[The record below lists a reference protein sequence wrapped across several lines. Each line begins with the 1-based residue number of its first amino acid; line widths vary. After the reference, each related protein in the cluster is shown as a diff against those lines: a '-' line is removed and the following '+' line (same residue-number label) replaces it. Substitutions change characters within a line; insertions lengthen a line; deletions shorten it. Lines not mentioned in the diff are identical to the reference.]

1 KSPRNGMTKS
11 PTIAAA
17 VAMRIGVLGMRSRRM
32 VLPVRT
38 SDALMPTNA
47 RAAATTPVD
56 QDADE
61 SMIQAQA
68 IMVTIATGEPG
79 TMGKMVPNIATSM
92 RMAAMIVTMTS
103 TVAVYSSEPSV
114 VRGLIFNGRI
124 SPHKVIGAVVGAHSE
139 EASVIVPV
147 FGV

>member
-1 KSPRNGMTKS
+1 MTKS

-61 SMIQAQA
+61 PMIQAQA

-79 TMGKMVPNIATSM
+79 TMGKMIPNIATSM
-92 RMAAMIVTMTS
+92 RIAAMIVMMTS
-103 TVAVYSSEPSV
+103 TVAVYSSEP
-114 VRGLIFNGRI
+114 
-124 SPHKVIGAVVGAHSE
+124 
-139 EASVIVPV
+139 
-147 FGV
+147 